1 MRSPLFIVLM
11 AATMLSNTAQAA
23 DLALKR
29 AVLGTGGVGYF
40 EYAAEVSGKDTLTLR
55 ARLDQV
61 DDILKSMVILDPA
74 GPASATLPGKAGAEQ
89 AFASL
94 PFAKSDLDTMPAL
107 ISALKGA
114 EIKLTGPR
122 AIEGRIA
129 SVQTE
134 TVTGKE
140 DTVMTRTRVSVL
152 SGAAIEQFIL
162 EEAQGLEFRD
172 ARLGEQV
179 ETALK
184 ALRAAQDR
192 SGRDITIKLA
202 EGGKRTV
209 RIGYVAEAPVWKSAY
224 RLTLPNAQADQARLQ
239 GWVVLEN
246 MTGNPWKDVAITLSS
261 ASPVTFRQALYDPY
275 YVARPMSAPPVSRTA
290 MAPTDQG
297 QNAIAVA
304 AARDERMRQKA
315 ETSRWNG
322 QEILPAG
329 AAPPLPAQ
337 MASPAQAEREASDY
351 KYDRDA
357 RYLSQP
363 QEPGSDATE
372 NVAGASFTLSM
383 PVSVGSGESLTVP
396 FVDLKLPVQTVA
408 WYRGGRNPWQAL
420 TLKNDGATSL
430 PAGSVTIYETTEAGP
445 LFSGEAQFPLL
456 PAGDS
461 RLIGFAADQKVLV
474 DSEAG
479 SASTVTSIKAV
490 DGSLHVE
497 SRLRQTTTYRVKN
510 GSPDARHMVVEQQRM
525 TDWTLVE
532 PKPEDATIAG
542 QTYRLRF
549 DVEAGQSRQFKVVLE
564 HPEVEAIDIAEVTA
578 ERIQAL
584 VVASEVSDET
594 KRRLAPVAEA
604 AKASDEAKAEIE
616 RLEEQREGITND
628 QERLRENLK
637 SAPQGSDLARLYSQ
651 KMLAQEKTL
660 DATDGSLKQA
670 RAKYEAAHK
679 LLGDRVRAL

>member
-11 AATMLSNTAQAA
+11 AATMLSNTTQAA

-74 GPASATLPGKAGAEQ
+74 GPASATLPGKAGADQ
-89 AFASL
+89 TFASL
-94 PFAKSDLDTMPAL
+94 PFARSDLDTMPAL

-134 TVTGKE
+134 TVTGKD

-202 EGGKRTV
+202 EGAKRTV
-209 RIGYVAEAPVWKSAY
+209 RIGYVAGAPVWKAAY
-224 RLTLPNAQADQARLQ
+224 RLTLPKVGEDKARLQ

-275 YVARPMSAPPVSRTA
+275 YVSRPVSAPPVSRTA

-297 QNAIAVA
+297 WHPIAGAVKRERAPA
-304 AARDERMRQKA
+304 AAPA
-315 ETSRWNG
+315 E
-322 QEILPAG
+322 P
-329 AAPPLPAQ
+329 
-337 MASPAQAEREASDY
+337 ASPSPALRRMKPLGLPEEASDF
-351 KYDRDA
+351 
-357 RYLSQP
+357 SQP
-363 QEPGSDATE
+363 QVSGSDATE
-372 NVAGASFTLSM
+372 NMAGASFTLSM

-396 FVDLKLPVQTVA
+396 FVDLKIPAQAVA
-408 WYRGGRNPWQAL
+408 WYRGSRNPWQAL
-420 TLKNDGATSL
+420 TLTNDGATSL
-430 PAGSVTIYETTEAGP
+430 PAGSATIYEATEAGP
-445 LFSGEAQFPLL
+445 LFSGDAQFPLL
-456 PAGDS
+456 PAGDF

-490 DGSLHVE
+490 NGELHIE
-497 SRLRQTTTYRVKN
+497 SRSRHTTTYRVKN
-510 GSPDARHMVVEQQRM
+510 GSPEARHLVVEQPRM

-532 PKPEDATIAG
+532 PKPEDASIAG

-564 HPEVEAIDIAEVTA
+564 RPEVEAIDIADVTG
-578 ERIQAL
+578 ERIRAL
-584 VVASEVSDET
+584 MVAPEISEEARTRLVS
-594 KRRLAPVAEA
+594 VADA
-604 AKASDEAKAEIE
+604 AKASDEAKAEVE

-637 SAPQGSDLARLYSQ
+637 SAPAGSDLARLYSQ

-670 RAKYEAAHK
+670 RAKYEAARK
-679 LLGDRVRAL
+679 LLADRVRAL

>member
-11 AATMLSNTAQAA
+11 AATMLGGTAQAA

-61 DDILKSMVILDPA
+61 DDILKSMVISDPA
-74 GPASATLPGKAGAEQ
+74 GPASATLPGKAGADQ

-94 PFAKSDLDTMPAL
+94 PFAKSDLDSMPAL
-107 ISALKGA
+107 MSALKGA
-114 EIKLTGPR
+114 EIKLAGPR

-134 TVTGKE
+134 TVTGK
-140 DTVMTRTRVSVL
+140 DGAVMKHTRVSVL
-152 SGAAIEQFIL
+152 SGASVEQFIL

-209 RIGYVAEAPVWKSAY
+209 RIGYVAEAPVWKAAY
-224 RLTLPNAQADQARLQ
+224 RLTLAKAGEDKARLQ

-275 YVARPMSAPPVSRTA
+275 YVTRPVNAPPVSRIA
-290 MAPTDQG
+290 QAPTDQG
-297 QNAIAVA
+297 QAAVA
-304 AARDERMRQKA
+304 VHR
-315 ETSRWNG
+315 SIG
-322 QEILPAG
+322 G
-329 AAPPLPAQ
+329 APPASAAQTAPA
-337 MASPAQAEREASDY
+337 AG
-351 KYDRDA
+351 KYDRVLEFRFGGGWSDGGSTD
-357 RYLSQP
+357 LSQP

-396 FVDLKLPVQTVA
+396 FVDLKIPVQTVA

-430 PAGSVTIYETTEAGP
+430 PAGSVTIYEATEAGP
-445 LFSGEAQFPLL
+445 LFSGESQFPLL
-456 PAGDS
+456 PAGDF

-474 DSEAG
+474 DSEAA
-479 SASTVTSIKAV
+479 SASTVTSVKAV
-490 DGSLHVE
+490 DGSLRVE
-497 SRLRQTTTYRVKN
+497 SRTRQTTTYRVKN
-510 GSPDARHMVVEQQRM
+510 VSSEVRHMVIEQPRT

-532 PKPEDATIAG
+532 PKPETASIAG
-542 QTYRLRF
+542 QAYRLRF
-549 DVEAGQSRQFKVVLE
+549 DVEAGHSREFKVVLE
-564 HPEVEAIDIAEVTA
+564 RPTVEMVTIDDVTGD
-578 ERIQAL
+578 RIHAL
-584 VVASEVSDET
+584 MIASEIGNDT
-594 KRRLAPVAEA
+594 RQRLAAAAEA
-604 AKASDEAKAEIE
+604 AQASDEAEAEIA
-616 RLEEQREGITND
+616 RLEEQRKGITDD
-628 QERLRENLK
+628 QSRLRENLK

-660 DATDGSLKQA
+660 DAADDALKQA
-670 RAKYEAAHK
+670 HAKYQAARK